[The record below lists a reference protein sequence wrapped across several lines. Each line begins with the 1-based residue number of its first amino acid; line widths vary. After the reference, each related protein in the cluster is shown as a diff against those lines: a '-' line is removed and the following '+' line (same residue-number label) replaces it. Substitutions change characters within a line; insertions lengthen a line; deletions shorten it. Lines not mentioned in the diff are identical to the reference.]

1 MWVFYFF
8 FSSRRRHTR
17 CGRDWSSDVCSSD
30 LQIGNFDTSFRI
42 AADYDWMLRALTVQ
56 GLRVKYLPEVLVN
69 MQAGGVSNGSLRGL
83 LQKSREINRPF
94 GRNGLGGGYSLL
106 LKTRRKSGQFFQRAK

>member
-83 LQKSREINRPF
+83 LQKSREDYRALRKNKI
-94 GRNGLGGGYSLL
+94 GRSEE
-106 LKTRRKSGQFFQRAK
+106 RRVGKECR